1 MAVVCN
7 GNVMV
12 LLRIPDTDSGLGSNG
27 KAPSSE

>member
-7 GNVMV
+7 GKVMV

-27 KAPSSE
+27 NALSLE